1 MANRQTYVIGALGV
15 LVGMVVGASSAQ
27 RADLVSFSGHNPNA
41 ESVRNM
47 DNLRVAGGIF
57 RSRSEEA
64 TLDARNGFNFRLTAP
79 RRTDLASNVDRRR
92 EIRESQDIRLF
103 AAPTPMGTVRGATA
117 QRRQR
122 VPECDMYSSARY
134 THCLESIINGSD
146 DEVWQANYYP
156 ISY

>member
-47 DNLRVAGGIF
+47 DNLRAAGGIF

-79 RRTDLASNVDRRR
+79 RRSSINTNVDRRR
-92 EIRESQDIRLF
+92 VLRESQDIRHF
-103 AAPTPMGTVRGATA
+103 AAPTTGTVRGAPA
-117 QRRQR
+117 ARRQHI
-122 VPECDMYSSARY
+122 PGCSQYSGQRY
-134 THCLESIINGSD
+134 THCLEAYINN
-146 DEVWQANYYP
+146 EVYEANYFPTDY
-156 ISY
+156 

>member
-27 RADLVSFSGHNPNA
+27 RANLVSYAGHNPNA

-47 DNLRVAGGIF
+47 DNLRAASGIF
-57 RSRSEEA
+57 RTRSGE
-64 TLDARNGFNFRLTAP
+64 TTSFRLTAP
-79 RRTDLASNVDRRR
+79 RRSGIESNVDRRR
-92 EIRESQDIRLF
+92 GIRESKDIRHF
-103 AAPTPMGTVRGATA
+103 AAPTTTGTVRGAPAT
-117 QRRQR
+117 RRQR